1 MDSILESRTT
11 GDNPDIIVKQKFGII
26 HKSYFTYTLDHNGRD
41 TEISSVENDFDIQAQ
56 QVKERLGK
64 KYDNYMDYSNEQ
76 DKTRLEAG
84 VDENLLPMFNADAL
98 NMSQE
103 QADRMQ
109 EDMERGAEHGN
120 ILWKTII
127 SFSDEYLIEQGIL
140 SNKVERN
147 LDQHRLKGAVQEQ
160 MKQYLKDEGID
171 QTAEWFG
178 NIHLFG
184 TENKEHIH
192 VHLGIFEPG
201 KSARPNK
208 FNKLTNRNEPRGLF
222 KQKSVDSFKAGLWRS
237 TRRDEER
244 EKMLEE
250 QMAQSDP
257 KRKLIDEFRKLDLLS
272 EQRELFNQI
281 IKALPEKKPLWRAK
295 SNAEVMKEPNRLA
308 EEYVDRYLL
317 GQGKEL
323 YKGFLKSSNQL
334 QERYIQAYGED
345 NDKAQGYTER
355 REAELKQTLINSIY
369 REAKAMTPDDFKKTR
384 LAEIED
390 AGAAEN
396 ILDIDKLNEKI
407 KELKSQGKTVPP
419 VLNQELEARK
429 GMLVNDLKGAR
440 IQQSK
445 TDLERLS
452 LMEKEVN
459 TDNDTDQDLLDFLIS
474 EKEDELEFHE
484 LGGDKNE
491 WQYLVDNDGLNSE
504 YLRRRIKLNANVPN
518 IMTVSAI
525 TSQKKFV
532 KNNKRRNQSELK
544 LLKNA
549 SPEFIEKGYQMDS
562 GKVRGLKEM
571 ERLQIELSENLLQNW
586 SKAKDIDHS
595 LSPEEIRELNSEN
608 QQLRSQFRKQRN
620 QYLNWQENKPINSPR
635 TDKIEVAGLYSKPNS
650 QYNKGRRVKQ
660 SSLNRVNKRL
670 GAELNRAKRS
680 EDRALSAYERDQ
692 AMQAYEAQQE
702 NEYER

>member
-1 MDSILESRTT
+1 MASILESRTT

-41 TEISSVENDFDIQAQ
+41 TDISSVENDFDIQAQ

-76 DKTRLEAG
+76 DKTRLEEG
-84 VDENLLPMFNADAL
+84 VDENLLPMFNAEAL

-140 SNKVERN
+140 SDKVVRN
-147 LDQHRLKGAVQEQ
+147 LDQHRLKAAVQEQ

-257 KRKLIDEFRKLDLLS
+257 KRKLIDEFRKLDLRA
-272 EQRELFNQI
+272 EQRDLFNQI
-281 IKALPEKKPLWRAK
+281 IKSLPEKQTLWRAK
-295 SNAEVMKEPNRLA
+295 SNAEVMKESNRLA
-308 EEYVDRYLL
+308 EEYVDKYLL
-317 GQGKEL
+317 GQGKDL
-323 YKGFLKSSNQL
+323 YKGFLKSSNKL
-334 QERYIQAYGED
+334 QERYIQAHGEN

-355 REAELKQTLINSIY
+355 RETELKQTLTNSIY
-369 REAKAMTPDDFKKTR
+369 REAKAMTPDDFKKTK

-390 AGAAEN
+390 SDVPEN
-396 ILDIDKLNEKI
+396 IHDIDNLSEKI
-407 KELKSQGKTVPP
+407 KELKSQEKTVPP
-419 VLNQELEARK
+419 ILKQELEARK
-429 GMLVNDLKGAR
+429 GTLVNDLKGMR

-445 TDLERLS
+445 SDLERLS
-452 LMEKEVN
+452 LLEKKIN
-459 TDNDTDQDLLDFLIS
+459 TDNDADQDLLDFLIS

-504 YLRRRIKLNANVPN
+504 GLRHRIKLNANVPN

-525 TSQKKFV
+525 TNQKKFV
-532 KNNKRRNQSELK
+532 KNNKQRNQSELK

-549 SPEFIEKGYQMDS
+549 SPEFIEKAYQMDS

-586 SKAKDIDHS
+586 SKARDIDQS
-595 LSPEEIRELNSEN
+595 LSPEEIRALNSEN

-620 QYLNWQENKPINSPR
+620 QYLNWQENKPINNPR

-660 SSLNRVNKRL
+660 SGLNRVNKRL
-670 GAELNRAKRS
+670 GTELNRAKRS

-692 AMQAYEAQQE
+692 AMQAYEAEQE